1 MLQRII
7 AALLLVGGLV
17 AVGLGVASATVWRDS
32 DTVVATTAY
41 TGDGTMLVTEP
52 GVLDLVAEDVTIRA
66 TAPGEQQVT
75 LAIGREV
82 DVTGWVGQ
90 DAHGVVTGLSDWD
103 ALATR
108 AVEPAAAEETPAEG
122 ETPAD
127 GEAPAEGETPA
138 EDAPA
143 DGETP
148 ADGEAAEGESPA
160 GDETPAEGETPTEP
174 AVVGVDPAGS
184 DMWFEESTGAGSASL
199 RWSDQPGRWQ
209 LLVAGVGEGAVAPTL
224 ELSWPRQVETPYLWP
239 GVIGGAVLILLGL
252 GIGAASLRPKRRGPS
267 GRGTATSATP
277 AVAPAAD
284 APGTSSGER
293 QDETADGEVPTDT
306 AQVRMLT
313 RRELREREEAE
324 RLAQQQA
331 RAQKPRRAWL
341 TGQIPIV
348 ARGERRPK
356 TAAQPAVDAADGHP
370 TTQDSATT
378 RADAWRR
385 AWGFTPGSTA
395 GEAPDPQRDTDE
407 TKDSTR

>member
-41 TGDGTMLVTEP
+41 TGDGTLLVTEP

-82 DVTGWVGQ
+82 DVTGWVGE

-127 GEAPAEGETPA
+127 GESPAEGETPA
-138 EDAPA
+138 AE
-143 DGETP
+143 ETP
-148 ADGEAAEGESPA
+148 ADGDAPAE
-160 GDETPAEGETPTEP
+160 ETPAEGET

-224 ELSWPRQVETPYLWP
+224 ELSWPREVETPLLWP

-277 AVAPAAD
+277 TVAPAASPQTPAGEHD
-284 APGTSSGER
+284 PGENGGE
-293 QDETADGEVPTDT
+293 APTDT

-313 RRELREREEAE
+313 RRELREREESD
-324 RLAQQQA
+324 RLAQQQT

-385 AWGFTPGSTA
+385 AWGFTPGST
-395 GEAPDPQRDTDE
+395 GTSEAPDPQRDPDE

>member
-52 GVLDLVAEDVTIRA
+52 GVLDIVAEDVTIRA

-82 DVTGWVGQ
+82 DVTGWVGE

-108 AVEPAAAEETPAEG
+108 AAEPAATEE
-122 ETPAD
+122 
-127 GEAPAEGETPA
+127 PAEGETPA
-138 EDAPA
+138 EGESPAEGETPAEEAPA

-148 ADGEAAEGESPA
+148 ADGEAAEGETPA
-160 GDETPAEGETPTEP
+160 DGESPAEGETPAETT
-174 AVVGVDPAGS
+174 VVGVDPAGS

-224 ELSWPRQVETPYLWP
+224 ELSWPRQVETPFLWP

-277 AVAPAAD
+277 AVAPVASPQTPTAERD
-284 APGTSSGER
+284 PGENGGE
-293 QDETADGEVPTDT
+293 APTDT

-313 RRELREREEAE
+313 RRELREREEAD
-324 RLAQQQA
+324 RLAQQQS

-356 TAAQPAVDAADGHP
+356 TAAQPAVDAGDGHA

-385 AWGFTPGSTA
+385 AWGFTPGSTGT